1 MEEPNDP
8 YLEASWRGPAVK
20 PPRRYRSG
28 MKAVVQDRYGP
39 PGVLRIEEV
48 VRPVPKDDEL
58 LIRVRASTVTQTDTH
73 ARQPDPFLWRLAFGL
88 RRPRSRT
95 LGVELAGEIEAV
107 GATVRE
113 FKVGDAVFGRPSSY
127 FGAHAEY
134 ICVSERAAL
143 APKPAGMSFYEAAAV
158 CDGAA
163 QALDTLRKADVQKGS
178 RIVVYG
184 ASGSLG
190 TAAVQLARHLGAH
203 VTAVCGT
210 GHVDLVR
217 SLGADEVVDYRQQ
230 DFTKNGQTYDAI
242 IDAVGKYSFRR
253 GRRSLKPGGVYVAT
267 DGGRFLVETLG
278 LLVATRFVGSK
289 RVRSGIGRRNK
300 QDVLFFK
307 ELIEAGEFRAVVD
320 RRYPMDQVIEA
331 HRYVETWHKA
341 GNVVLAIATD
351 PSEPG

>member
-1 MEEPNDP
+1 
-8 YLEASWRGPAVK
+8 
-20 PPRRYRSG
+20 

-39 PGVLRIEEV
+39 PEVLRIEEV
-48 VRPVPKDDEL
+48 ERPVPKDDEM

-73 ARQPDPFLWRLAFGL
+73 VRRPSPFVWRFVFGL

-95 LGVELAGEIEAV
+95 LGVELAGEVEAI
-107 GATVRE
+107 GAAVRA
-113 FKVGDAVFGRPSSY
+113 FKVGDAVFGRPSSL

-143 APKPAGMSFYEAAAV
+143 ALKPASMSFDEAAAA
-158 CDGAA
+158 CDGAD
-163 QALDTLRKADVQKGS
+163 QALGTLRQADVKEGR
-178 RIVVYG
+178 RIVIYG

-210 GHVDLVR
+210 DHVDLVR
-217 SLGADEVVDYRQQ
+217 SLGADEVIDYRQQ

-267 DGGRFLVETLG
+267 DGLEIFAM
-278 LLVATRFVGSK
+278 LLVTRFVGDK
-289 RVRSGIGRRNK
+289 RFRVGTGRRRK
-300 QDVLFFK
+300 QDVLLLK
-307 ELIEAGEFRAVVD
+307 ELIEAGEFRAVID
-320 RRYPMDQVIEA
+320 RRYRMDQVVEA

-341 GNVVLAIATD
+341 GNVVLQIASD
-351 PSEPG
+351 S